1 MAPSDSSLADGEV
14 LVARLEGAKRR
25 IAAQVRD
32 LDPGDVDLILRSLL
46 RPFGTGRR
54 FFLRELR
61 PGVFV
66 F

>member
-1 MAPSDSSLADGEV
+1 MGAASSELPVDGVSQE
-14 LVARLEGAKRR
+14 RLDEAQQRV
-25 IAAQVRD
+25 AAQVGD
-32 LDPGDVDLILRSLL
+32 MDPGDVDLILRSLL

-61 PGVFV
+61 PGVLV